1 MAQKSQPNPSR
12 GRGPI
17 SEGRGR
23 ISEARR
29 TQILEAAVRVIGERG
44 LCDSRISDIARE
56 AGASSALVVYYFGSK
71 ERLLGEA
78 LAFSEERFYGQTA
91 EELESIPTATGQL
104 IKLIELSCASQDG
117 DQDVVDEW
125 VLWLDLW
132 ARAAHKPDVAR
143 DRLTMDRRWRTTI
156 GEIVRQGQAAGEF
169 APVDVDTFA
178 LRLAALIDG
187 LAILVV
193 LQDPEVNRERMFDLC
208 MDTCARELGFSWTA
222 EDRSSLV
229 SSPERATSG

>member
-117 DQDVVDEW
+117 DLVELETQGLGRLRIHVRDDLKRTWDRETR
-125 VLWLDLW
+125 LDRQQKRLEGTTPQLAGKHAPA
-132 ARAAHKPDVAR
+132 AR
-143 DRLTMDRRWRTTI
+143 
-156 GEIVRQGQAAGEF
+156 
-169 APVDVDTFA
+169 
-178 LRLAALIDG
+178 
-187 LAILVV
+187 
-193 LQDPEVNRERMFDLC
+193 
-208 MDTCARELGFSWTA
+208 
-222 EDRSSLV
+222 
-229 SSPERATSG
+229 